1 MNQES
6 KNKKIIMSLI
16 GLMVLIGA
24 VIGGF
29 AFNELLNA
37 DAKDRL
43 VAKIS
48 SYQIKEMN
56 DRMNSVV
63 EEWKEQ
69 GIFKLS
75 KKELINELK
84 EIESSAKEAKEE
96 LVSAETFLGEYRV
109 EGAKYSK
116 MPSYP
121 SYEALLAKFETSMNN
136 KDFKAMKEEKDK
148 VEEGLEILKNE
159 EKEEKEREE
168 KEDRELREEVAQARE
183 DEKNLKNEKKK
194 EEEGARINF
203 LQSQVRDYL
212 QLFMESINNRENR
225 VQDNI
230 NMGTQP
236 EKALYDTIDYYRNNE
251 KGISE
256 IKYNLD
262 HYKKEGNSY
271 TLYYCEL
278 YRIEDYD
285 TNELKDHYQEVEYT
299 WKISGEEGN
308 YEAEFK
314 RVALKSPRN
323 MNEKQLKKYNER
335 KSKYFGI

>member
-75 KKELINELK
+75 KKELINELR

-136 KDFKAMKEEKDK
+136 KYFKAMKEDKEK
-148 VEEGLEILKNE
+148 VAEGLEILKKE
-159 EKEEKEREE
+159 EEEERERVEVEERRKTEELAEAKKKVKEEKRRAEELKRKKEEKEA
-168 KEDRELREEVAQARE
+168 EEVGDYCSQLTRE
-183 DEKNLKNEKKK
+183 ALSDYAYAVSTGETWRIDRYYKVGSKTHQGVVSLI
-194 EEEGARINF
+194 EGFYNKGYRLSLN
-203 LQSQVRDYL
+203 YC
-212 QLFMESINNRENR
+212 
-225 VQDNI
+225 NI
-230 NMGTQP
+230 
-236 EKALYDTIDYYRNNE
+236 IDY
-251 KGISE
+251 
-256 IKYNLD
+256 KYDGNICKVHTDESFYNYGTGKTILQEMVYHWKYID
-262 HYKKEGNSY
+262 DEWRMTGSVTYDINSY
-271 TLYYCEL
+271 
-278 YRIEDYD
+278 
-285 TNELKDHYQEVEYT
+285 
-299 WKISGEEGN
+299 
-308 YEAEFK
+308 
-314 RVALKSPRN
+314 
-323 MNEKQLKKYNER
+323 
-335 KSKYFGI
+335 